1 MNVKEAKNISIE
13 NVLKANGY
21 YPTKSIGNDLWYKSP
36 FRFEKTQSFKINTKL
51 NRWFD
56 HGEGFGGNVI
66 DFVVKKFGYTVSES
80 LKYLQSFSDEID
92 SFSFQKQ
99 IIETPLK
106 EYSNNLIEKIIP
118 IQHLALIQYMK
129 TRSINEYK
137 NIELLSEIHYSIKD
151 KKYFAIGFRNNSGG
165 FEIRSKFAKI
175 CLGKKDITQIANKS
189 NTLRIFEGFFDY
201 LSFNQITKISFEKES
216 DYMILNSVALL
227 EKNISILNKYDKI
240 ELYLDNDAAGD
251 KYTKMI
257 MTQFQQAKDA
267 RISYKE
273 YKDLNEFLCQKKIC

>member
-1 MNVKEAKNISIE
+1 MG
-13 NVLKANGY
+13 ANLQKHFSKG
-21 YPTKSIGNDLWYKSP
+21 LW
-36 FRFEKTQSFKINTKL
+36 F
-51 NRWFD
+51 
-56 HGEGFGGNVI
+56 
-66 DFVVKKFGYTVSES
+66 
-80 LKYLQSFSDEID
+80 
-92 SFSFQKQ
+92 
-99 IIETPLK
+99 
-106 EYSNNLIEKIIP
+106 
-118 IQHLALIQYMK
+118 
-129 TRSINEYK
+129 
-137 NIELLSEIHYSIKD
+137 SIKD

-175 CLGKKDITQIANKS
+175 CLGKKDITQIENKS

-273 YKDLNEFLCQKKIC
+273 YKPELD

>member
-1 MNVKEAKNISIE
+1 M
-13 NVLKANGY
+13 
-21 YPTKSIGNDLWYKSP
+21 
-36 FRFEKTQSFKINTKL
+36 
-51 NRWFD
+51 
-56 HGEGFGGNVI
+56 I

-175 CLGKKDITQIANKS
+175 CLGKKDITQIENKS